1 MRYKLFNS
9 VFKSFIIIEYLDFGY
24 QVHFDFFVIILIL
37 TSQSIIIFLLYNQL
51 QVLAILSFKVCLILS
66 LTF

>member
-24 QVHFDFFVIILIL
+24 QGHFDFFVIILIL
-37 TSQSIIIFLLYNQL
+37 TSQSIIILPLYNQL
-51 QVLAILSFKVCLILS
+51 QV
-66 LTF
+66 